1 MRDPYY
7 RDTTATLYAADP
19 RDVLA
24 DMPDQTVD
32 CIVTSPPPWT
42 PPQHPGSDE
51 DAQRGHEP
59 TPALYVAGLRRV
71 LAEAH
76 RVLSDE
82 GTCWLVT
89 SDRYATDTGW
99 DGPPTGRHTRRASH
113 QAMSG
118 LPAASL
124 IGLPWQIAFAAQDDG
139 WIIRNAIVWHHPT
152 ISQETTEEPV
162 TDRLSLAYELIFL
175 LVKQKRYHFD
185 LDPIR
190 QTLRR
195 PDTAANPPAI
205 GSIHPAAGSLNA
217 GAHRAGNRYRS
228 QRHGSGKYANA
239 AGMCRRHG
247 AAKLPTGHHHAA
259 AHRTGKN
266 PGDVWTLPAHSFLNT
281 IPIEVPLRCIAAGC
295 RPGGT
300 VLDIFAGIATTGLAA
315 RELHRPFIGVEEI
328 PDLCEIAKH
337 RLQEDIHGSD
347 GNAQ

>member
-19 RDVLA
+19 RDFLA
-24 DMPDQTVD
+24 EMPDQTVD

-42 PPQHPGSDE
+42 PPQHPGSDD
-51 DAQRGHEP
+51 DAQHGHEP
-59 TPALYVAGLRRV
+59 TPTLYVAGLRRV

-76 RVLSDE
+76 RVLTDE

-89 SDRYATDTGW
+89 SDCYATNTGW
-99 DGPPTGRHTRRASH
+99 DGPPTGRHTRRAHH

-118 LPAASL
+118 LPAKSL
-124 IGLPWQIAFAAQDDG
+124 IGLPWQIAFAAHDDG

-152 ISQETTEEPV
+152 TSQVTNEEPV
-162 TDRLSLAYELIFL
+162 TDRLTLGYELIFL

-190 QTLRR
+190 QPLRC
-195 PDTAANPPAI
+195 PDVAANPSAI
-205 GSIHPAAGSLNA
+205 GGTHPAADCLDASA
-217 GAHRAGNRYRS
+217 RRPGNRHRS

-239 AGMCRRHG
+239 AGMCRRPG
-247 AAKLPTGHHHAA
+247 AAMPPTGHHHAA
-259 AHRTGKN
+259 AHSNGMNT
-266 PGDVWTLPAHSFLNT
+266 GDVWTLPARPFLNA

-300 VLDIFAGIATTGLAA
+300 VLDMFAGIATTGLAA
-315 RELHRPFIGVEEI
+315 RELNRPFIGIEHNSAMCGLAR
-328 PDLCEIAKH
+328 D
-337 RLQEDIHGSD
+337 RLSRDRDEPGGEQ
-347 GNAQ
+347 Q